1 MASCKCVSEEFVSKS
16 LIVLPFMKLR
26 FTPGVGGV
34 ARGIVG
40 VMESLGRF
48 IVGFDIKDRF
58 CFESHSFVNHCVK
71 KSDFG
76 V

>member
-1 MASCKCVSEEFVSKS
+1 MS
-16 LIVLPFMKLR
+16 VLEDL
-26 FTPGVGGV
+26 GG
-34 ARGIVG
+34 
-40 VMESLGRF
+40 F
-48 IVGFDIKDRF
+48 IVGFDVKDRF